1 MSAMM
6 GLQLVCVVLSAI
18 SALWV
23 DTCDSRY
30 NLLEGDIALPT
41 TSSDEKST
49 TYHPNPTDRDQI
61 KLWKDGLVPYMFSH
75 SYRLSL
81 EYDQDFTEEEKEVI
95 RGALKQ
101 ISDNV
106 PCVKFR

>member
-1 MSAMM
+1 MM
-6 GLQLVCVVLSAI
+6 GLRLVCVVLSVIA
-18 SALWV
+18 ALWV

-30 NLLEGDIALPT
+30 NLLEGDIALHT